1 MRELKVFCKR
11 STVRKGYSIL
21 IGSHR
26 MGNPGT
32 IFRVLEMDENKGRKL
47 ALQEQKIWWFRFVL
61 FCTFSF
67 TSNWFITVILYALTV

>member
-1 MRELKVFCKR
+1 MRESEVFCKR
-11 STVRKGYSIL
+11 SALRKGYSIL

-32 IFRVLEMDENKGRKL
+32 IFKVSEMDENKGPKL
-47 ALQEQKIWWFRFVL
+47 ALQEQKIWWFRFAP

-67 TSNWFITVILYALTV
+67 TSNWFITVVLYALTV